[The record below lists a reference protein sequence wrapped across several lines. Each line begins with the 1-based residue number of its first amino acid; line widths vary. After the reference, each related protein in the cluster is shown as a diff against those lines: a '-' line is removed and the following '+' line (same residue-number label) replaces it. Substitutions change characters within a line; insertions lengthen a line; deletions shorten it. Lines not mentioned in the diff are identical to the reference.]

1 MTKDL
6 APHIF
11 RQRLLIEGYYPE
23 AVGRAQILSFLETLT
38 SALKV
43 TAYTDP
49 FISLSEG
56 YGQRRNQGYEAFQPL
71 IESGIALYTW
81 NEDRFLS
88 LIIYT
93 CKAFSARI
101 ATETTVQF
109 FDLDPFTSSEF

>member
-1 MTKDL
+1 MKDL
-6 APHIF
+6 APQIY

-23 AVGRAQILSFLETLT
+23 NVGRQQILGFFKTLT
-38 SALKV
+38 SALEV
-43 TAYTDP
+43 AAYTDP

-56 YGQRRNQGYEAFQPL
+56 HGQRRNQGYEAFQPL

-93 CKAFSARI
+93 CKAFSAEV
-101 ATETTVQF
+101 ATETTVRYF
-109 FDLDPFTSSEF
+109 ALDPFTSSQF